1 MPIHVKVLEATAY
14 ADWVEQQQKL
24 AAAKRDDPTKEWKLD
39 ELVAR
44 GAKVYAANCAACH
57 QANGKGAG
65 AIKPLDG
72 SALVRGSLAEPMH
85 VLLEGRVNGTMP
97 SWKQLSDVE
106 LAAVLTYVKNN
117 WSNHTGEAVQPA
129 QFTAARTGK
138 FPEGGAAAPAAPA
151 EPAAPAAGQAYQVF
165 FATGQGSL
173 DEQALATVR
182 QAAQQLAAQP
192 DVKIVLSGFVDA
204 TGSAQVNAE
213 LAKQRAQAV
222 AKALTEAGIAPERLE
237 LRKPETITDSAGASD
252 QARRVDILAAQ

>member
-1 MPIHVKVLEATAY
+1 
-14 ADWVEQQQKL
+14 
-24 AAAKRDDPTKEWKLD
+24 
-39 ELVAR
+39 
-44 GAKVYAANCAACH
+44 
-57 QANGKGAG
+57 
-65 AIKPLDG
+65 
-72 SALVRGSLAEPMH
+72 MH

-129 QFTAARTGK
+129 QFTAARAGK
-138 FPEGGAAAPAAPA
+138 FPEGGTAAPAAPA
-151 EPAAPAAGQAYQVF
+151 APAPGAAAEPVASVAAQSYQVF

-173 DEQALATVR
+173 DDQALATVR

-192 DVKIVLSGFVDA
+192 NVKIVLSGFVDA